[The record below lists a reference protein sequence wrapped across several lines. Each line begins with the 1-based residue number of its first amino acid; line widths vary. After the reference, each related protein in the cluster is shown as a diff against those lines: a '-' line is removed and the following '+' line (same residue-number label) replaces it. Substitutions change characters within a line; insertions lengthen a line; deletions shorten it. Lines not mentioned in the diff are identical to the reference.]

1 MKQTAIRSF
10 SKVESLHFYP
20 FGAVI
25 LHTVHMVRI
34 FISTSCWACVRYT
47 GETKNQNQYAF
58 RSALNH
64 SVGKHFKCCN
74 CIPERGFS
82 ALKLSFKERHFCT
95 SRNRVRPSRC
105 AKSLQP
111 PFKTLSHT
119 QESLALR
126 RPTEQR
132 NIASC
137 SRVIETA
144 SSTVGINM
152 DSQHYTSCSR
162 RDAECMRG
170 RTYSQSLGLCDGCL
184 GSVGTTLKSS
194 GYRLQDSSYCMTGFF
209 FLGDVLSCS
218 FYTFRHDVYYK
229 LKGKK

>member
-1 MKQTAIRSF
+1 MGLLCTKQSF
-10 SKVESLHFYP
+10 
-20 FGAVI
+20 
-25 LHTVHMVRI
+25 T
-34 FISTSCWACVRYT
+34 
-47 GETKNQNQYAF
+47 
-58 RSALNH
+58 
-64 SVGKHFKCCN
+64 
-74 CIPERGFS
+74 
-82 ALKLSFKERHFCT
+82 ERHFCT

-119 QESLALR
+119 QELLALR

-152 DSQHYTSCSR
+152 HSQHYTNCSR
-162 RDAECMRG
+162 RDAEYMRG

-209 FLGDVLSCS
+209 FLGDVLCCS
-218 FYTFRHDVYYK
+218 FYTFRHDRFEQRRPLHLSILFSTNFCKDSAKNYSRAYNIITMLDVQFSSRRRAFFSC
-229 LKGKK
+229 LDLPSRSR